1 MYRYPHCRT
10 YQRKITRRNQM
21 GVLKRER
28 ISISLLSYFS
38 FIMYIVHVYCKGLIK
53 IIPTEPK
60 GYPYPCQD
68 TRVILIHVNI
78 KGISFSIS
86 RYMDFIRHFHI
97 PLNCLII
104 TIMFTCSVLK
114 WTWIFIG
121 GLLIKKCLFFFK
133 IISICSTGE
142 IVLHMGV
149 IYMPSASIPLW
160 P

>member
-1 MYRYPHCRT
+1 
-10 YQRKITRRNQM
+10 M

-38 FIMYIVHVYCKGLIK
+38 FIMYIVPVYYIGLIK

-68 TRVILIHVNI
+68 TRVILIHVTI
-78 KGISFSIS
+78 KGISFSIL
-86 RYMDFIRHFHI
+86 RYMDFIRHFYI

-104 TIMFTCSVLK
+104 TIMFTCSLLK

-121 GLLIKKCLFFFK
+121 GLLIKKCFFFL
-133 IISICSTGE
+133 IHLYLFDWRNSNTHGGNLYAFSIHSFMTLIKKQFEQYLIRE
-142 IVLHMGV
+142 IFMNYL
-149 IYMPSASIPLW
+149 
-160 P
+160 